1 MSSYGQQLYCVVSKG
16 CWGGPISKA
25 TLLKFSTCGAAMAQH
40 WSSADNDEYDE
51 LDDIGSQEWDESLK
65 SGSTATQVAWKLRV
79 QSCEP
84 AGEEGDR

>member
-1 MSSYGQQLYCVVSKG
+1 
-16 CWGGPISKA
+16 
-25 TLLKFSTCGAAMAQH
+25 MAQH

-65 SGSTATQVAWKLRV
+65 SGSTATQVVWKLRV